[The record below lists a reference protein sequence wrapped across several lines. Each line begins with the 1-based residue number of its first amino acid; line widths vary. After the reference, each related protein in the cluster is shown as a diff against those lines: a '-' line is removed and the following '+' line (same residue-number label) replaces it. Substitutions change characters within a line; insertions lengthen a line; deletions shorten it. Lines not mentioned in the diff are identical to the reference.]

1 MQRIED
7 DSKKR
12 GTGKTVLVVDDN
24 APIRKALATA
34 FLSDGFKKC
43 EEADNGKECIALAR
57 QFKLDLIVLDL
68 SMPIM
73 NGLEA
78 ATELRKLFPNLPLI
92 LFTLYDTS
100 PLLEE
105 QAFRAGINLVLSKS
119 EKLSTLINEAHKLI
133 AYFSSK
139 AAGSILAEERL
150 VSE

>member
-7 DSKKR
+7 DSKKN

-57 QFKLDLIVLDL
+57 RIKPDLIVLDL
-68 SMPIM
+68 SMPVM
-73 NGLEA
+73 NGLET

-92 LFTLYDTS
+92 LFTVNDTS
-100 PLLEE
+100 FLEKL
-105 QAFRAGINLVLSKS
+105 ASRAGINLVLSKS
-119 EKLSTLINEAHKLI
+119 VKLSTLINEAHKLI
-133 AYFSSK
+133 AYFCSE
-139 AAGSILAEERL
+139 AAMSIPAEERL
-150 VSE
+150 ASK

>member
-7 DSKKR
+7 DSKKH

-43 EEADNGKECIALAR
+43 EEADNGKECIELAR
-57 QFKLDLIVLDL
+57 QFKPDLIVLDL
-68 SMPIM
+68 SMPVM

-92 LFTLYDTS
+92 LFTVNDTS
-100 PLLEE
+100 FLEKL
-105 QAFRAGINLVLSKS
+105 ASRAGINLVLSKS
-119 EKLSTLINEAHKLI
+119 VKLSTLINEAHKLI
-133 AYFSSK
+133 AYFCSE
-139 AAGSILAEERL
+139 AAMSIPAEEGF
-150 VSE
+150 VSK